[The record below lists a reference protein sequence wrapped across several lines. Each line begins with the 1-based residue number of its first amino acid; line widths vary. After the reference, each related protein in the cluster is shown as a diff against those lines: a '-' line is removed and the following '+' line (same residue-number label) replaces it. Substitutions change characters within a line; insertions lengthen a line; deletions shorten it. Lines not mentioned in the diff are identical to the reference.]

1 MNIRLRIERL
11 VLEGIQ
17 LETGGAQVLQAS
29 LENELARLVAA
40 GGLKPALLL
49 GGALHS
55 VRPGAIQLS
64 GEGPSQMGKQL
75 AHALYH
81 GLGTPK
87 ER

>member
-1 MNIRLRIERL
+1 MNIRLRIDRL
-11 VLEGIQ
+11 VLEGIR
-17 LETGGAQVLQAS
+17 LETGGARILQAS

-40 GGLKPALLL
+40 GGLKPALLE

-55 VRPGAIQLS
+55 VRPGAIQLTADA
-64 GEGPSQMGKQL
+64 PSEMGKQL
-75 AHALYH
+75 AHALYN